1 MEGTRRGDIIDCSR
15 SPIGHDIYGHGDAD
29 AIYGSDQADFI
40 AGGDRNDTI
49 FGGGG
54 NDTIDGG
61 WHTDECVG
69 GDALSGNDT
78 FISGELGDD
87 T

>member
-49 FGGGG
+49 
-54 NDTIDGG
+54 DGG

-69 GDALSGNDT
+69 GDAISGNDT

>member
-15 SPIGHDIYGHGDAD
+15 SPMGYDIYGHGDAD

-49 FGGGG
+49 
-54 NDTIDGG
+54 DGG

-69 GDALSGNDT
+69 GDAISGNDT